1 MVRNLIYILII
12 GILFSALTP
21 TFAQEFPVG
30 DEDIYRGVGNYQNI
44 LKNARYKD
52 IDKSFAKDS
61 IIKLTILG
69 TFKSKNQNF
78 KPKAYITKRQ
88 TLLYIGRILGLDEEE
103 YMDELRKL
111 NVLTNEEYEIITKND
126 KKPGNTTREEV
137 ALWIGRSIK
146 LEEKLPNITR
156 GFRDYTYFSTK
167 YLKIIE
173 SFIQQGYMNGYQD
186 GYFKPKHYIT
196 KEELAKVLDN
206 ALDDILLMRDFK
218 IKEGEIDHI
227 KRVVTTE
234 GDIPVIKTL
243 YYMKNKD
250 NTYPIIYT
258 SKSRRLNLTKGF
270 PVYNNGRLQTSDIL
284 DIKDTIKYYVDY
296 ENNVICGEIKTIY

>member
-1 MVRNLIYILII
+1 MIRNLIYILVI
-12 GILFSALTP
+12 GILFSTLTP
-21 TFAQEFPVG
+21 TFAHEFPVG
-30 DEDIYRGVGNYQNI
+30 DEDIYKGAHNYQNI

-69 TFKSKNQNF
+69 IFKEKDPNF
-78 KPKAYITKRQ
+78 KPRGYITKRQ
-88 TLLYIGRILGLDEEE
+88 TLLYIGRALGLDEEE
-103 YMDELRKL
+103 YMDGLCKL
-111 NVLTNEEYEIITKND
+111 DVLTNEEYEDIAETRIGTN
-126 KKPGNTTREEV
+126 NTTREEV
-137 ALWIGRSIK
+137 ALWLGRSLM

-156 GFRDYTYFSTK
+156 GFKDYASFTTK
-167 YLKIIE
+167 HLKIIE

-234 GDIPVIKTL
+234 GNTPVIKML

-258 SKSRRLNLTKGF
+258 SKSRRLNITKGF
-270 PVYNNGRLQTSDIL
+270 PIYNNGRLQTSDIL

-296 ENNVICGEIKTIY
+296 ENNVVYGEIKNIY